1 MTSGQIIGLFDQVF
15 SALTLALP
23 PRKAGD
29 AIAPWDSEQ
38 LCICRLNAKTYLPV
52 APPAFMV

>member
-1 MTSGQIIGLFDQVF
+1 MQIIGLFDQGF
-15 SALTLALP
+15 SALKLALP
-23 PRKAGD
+23 PLRAGD

-38 LCICRLNAKTYLPV
+38 LCVCRLNAKTYLAV